1 MGTMTIRESIH
12 TITQELQPLYD
23 AREAAAIARSYVLAR
38 LACPAYELALRGE
51 EPLQGTLQPQLLHDL
66 AQLSA
71 GRPLQYVL
79 GEAEFYDL
87 VFKVNEHVLIPRPET
102 EELVQ
107 RILVDTPSGESP
119 TIWDVGTGSGCI
131 AVTLATHLPQAR
143 VFASDI
149 SPQALAVATRNA
161 HDLRASVIFAEHDMT
176 DVQHLPFAGQTFDV
190 IVSNPPY
197 IPERARTEMH
207 VNVLNHEPATAL
219 FVPNDDP
226 LRFYR
231 ALAIIGTRCL
241 NANGH
246 IYMETYE
253 DFHPEMAE
261 LFAQHGYGNIES
273 VEDINGR
280 KRMLVATKI

>member
-1 MGTMTIRESIH
+1 MTIRESIY

-51 EPLQGTLQPQLLHDL
+51 EPLPGTLQPQLLHDL

-107 RILVDTPSGESP
+107 RILVDTPSGEAP

-161 HDLRASVIFAEHDMT
+161 HDLRASVTFAEHDMT

-231 ALAIIGTRCL
+231 VLAIIGTRCL
-241 NANGH
+241 KPDGR

-253 DFHPEMAE
+253 DFHQEMVE

>member
-1 MGTMTIRESIH
+1 MTIRESIQ
-12 TITQELQPLYD
+12 TITSELQPLYD
-23 AREAAAIARSYVLAR
+23 AREAAAIAKSYMLER
-38 LACPAYELALRGE
+38 LSWPAYELSLRGE
-51 EPLQGTLQPQLLHDL
+51 EPLPGTLQPQLLHDL

-79 GEAEFYDL
+79 GQAEFYDL

-107 RILVDTPSGESP
+107 RILMDAQGRTELSV
-119 TIWDVGTGSGCI
+119 WDIGTGSGCI

-161 HDLRASVIFAEHDMT
+161 HDLRASVTFAEHDMT

-241 NANGH
+241 NPNGR

-253 DFHPEMAE
+253 DFHPEMTE
-261 LFAQHGYGNIES
+261 LFAQHGYDNIES